1 MIFLSSQASLSIKK
15 SKKSKK
21 IGRLGIQESRYD
33 FHHRN
38 TIFEVRTHIFEEAK
52 SQCDSSWR
60 GTIARWIWK
69 DF

>member
-1 MIFLSSQASLSIKK
+1 MIFLSSQASLSSKK

-21 IGRLGIQESRYD
+21 IGTTASCQSYCD

-38 TIFEVRTHIFEEAK
+38 TIFEVRTHVFEEAK